1 MEKIDG
7 MNKPLVVG
15 DVWSWTGGGLNHC
28 CQVVGGLS
36 IWSALNTLKDSME
49 IFAGEYAV
57 DLIEKGVGGA
67 SEDARFNSNFIQ
79 YTLL

>member
-1 MEKIDG
+1 
-7 MNKPLVVG
+7 
-15 DVWSWTGGGLNHC
+15 
-28 CQVVGGLS
+28 
-36 IWSALNTLKDSME
+36 ME

-57 DLIEKGVGGA
+57 DLIEKGVGCA